1 MQRNGGI
8 KMNNKFYNIKDVS
21 FCDRESFNNAILLLT
36 MIKSEY
42 YYIVGFSRVKGI
54 INIAFDFESEYH
66 KTITEGISLDFNN
79 SDEEIIIKCEIQHFS
94 GESILIDS
102 NKYDGTFSVVN
113 NKVYYLNT
121 ISKDDVFPLS
131 IKDLNNNI
139 LICKNE
145 IIKFLKENTN
155 KVLEVN
161 YEQ

>member
-1 MQRNGGI
+1 MD
-8 KMNNKFYNIKDVS
+8 NKFYNIKDVS

-42 YYIVGFSRVKGI
+42 YYIIGFSRVKGI

-66 KTITEGISLDFNN
+66 KTITEIISLDFNS
-79 SDEEIIIKCEIQHFS
+79 SDEEIIIRCEIQNFI
-94 GESILIDS
+94 GESISIYS
-102 NKYDGTFSVVN
+102 NEYNGAFSVVN
-113 NKVYYLNT
+113 NKVFYLNT
-121 ISKDDVFPLS
+121 ICKDDVFPLS

-145 IIKFLKENTN
+145 IIKLLKENTN
-155 KVLEVN
+155 KILEVN